1 VTKKSDQDKNFR
13 SLQRQADLSAMF
25 GNQQIFNPYIY
36 YYKLYNIFPHRH
48 WYKDIDKT
56 KLINRLGEMYD
67 LNESAVFETHIHSA
81 KKNNA
86 SPGVSA
92 YILSDELML
101 CFPPWEFG
109 NSNDVQV
116 YYSDA
121 VDKNRLK
128 KLLDTVE
135 DCYMKKEAEK
145 REVHLLMQNGDNR
158 LDFIPMHIQNLPSI
172 KPQLCYNDD
181 LLALNE
187 MLIERLNRQNDKGLV
202 IFYGKP
208 GTGKTTY
215 LRYLLSNIS
224 KQKLFI
230 PASLN
235 NKIGSAE
242 FINLLNDFK
251 NSVLIMEDADSILKK
266 RSNDDDHII
275 SNLLNL
281 SDGMLSDFF
290 HIQIISIFNKD
301 INQVDPA
308 MLRKGRLIASYSFRE
323 LTLEKTRAL
332 CQSLGYKTVP
342 EHEMILADIFYL
354 EQGNFGPATK
364 SQIGF

>member
-1 VTKKSDQDKNFR
+1 VIKKNDQDKNFR
-13 SLQRQADLSAMF
+13 SLQKQADLSAMF

-36 YYKLYNIFPHRH
+36 YYKLYNTFPHRH
-48 WYKDIDKT
+48 WYKDIDKV
-56 KLINRLGEMYD
+56 KLINRLSEMYD
-67 LNESAVFETHIHSA
+67 LNDAAVFETHIHSL
-81 KKNNA
+81 KKSNA

-92 YILSDELML
+92 YILSEELML

-121 VDKNRLK
+121 VEKDRLN
-128 KLLDTVE
+128 KLLRTVE
-135 DCYMKKEAEK
+135 DCYMKKEGEK
-145 REVHLLMQNGDNR
+145 REVHLLMQNADNR
-158 LDFIPMHIQNLPSI
+158 LDFVPMHIQNLTINPN
-172 KPQLCYNDD
+172 LYYNDD

-187 MLIERLNRQNDKGLV
+187 MLIQRLNKENDKGLV

-215 LRYLLSNIS
+215 LRYLASNIS

-235 NKIGSAE
+235 SKIGSAE

-251 NSVLIMEDADSILKK
+251 NAVLILEDADSILKK

-281 SDGMLSDFF
+281 SDGMLSEFF
-290 HIQIISIFNKD
+290 HIQVICVFNKD
-301 INQVDPA
+301 VNQLDPG
-308 MLRKGRLIASYSFRE
+308 MLRKGRLIASYGFRE
-323 LTLEKTRAL
+323 LSLEKTRAL
-332 CQSLGYKTVP
+332 CQSLGYKTIP
-342 EHEMILADIFYL
+342 DREMILADIFYL
-354 EQGNFGPATK
+354 EQGDFGHTTK
-364 SQIGF
+364 SHIGF